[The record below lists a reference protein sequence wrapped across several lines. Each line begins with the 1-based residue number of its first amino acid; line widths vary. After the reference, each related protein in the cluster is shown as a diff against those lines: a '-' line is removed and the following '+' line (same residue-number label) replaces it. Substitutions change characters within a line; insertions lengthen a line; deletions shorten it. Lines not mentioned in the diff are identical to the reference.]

1 MVLGDSQVWRD
12 GLRVDSWSPL
22 ARGHPAGLQGEVS
35 AEGIAHFSPRG
46 VCDRLVKKQTAGA
59 GAGRQGG
66 MAESSAA
73 VWRL

>member
-1 MVLGDSQVWRD
+1 MWRD

-22 ARGHPAGLQGEVS
+22 AQGHPPGLQGEVS
-35 AEGIAHFSPRG
+35 AEGIAHFSPCG
-46 VCDRLVKKQTAGA
+46 VCDRLAKKQTAGA

-66 MAESSAA
+66 MASSAA